1 MTHRWSWGDGPAELA
16 LIPPGFETVASG
28 PSAVALTPGA
38 TPLILDR
45 LAGRVVRVT
54 GDGRLVALATVPVD
68 AEELATSSDGSLI
81 TFSPLRAT
89 AWVYDADGQAAGEL
103 PVPRALHQLLHVELG
118 PSRTVQ
124 VRTGYQEL
132 IDLGSS
138 AAPLPLAVALK
149 TKKEGAALLSD
160 GRGLSASVT
169 DGHAQLQVV
178 RQATAEQH
186 ATVEAAHPIAGSV
199 TAARIVGT
207 FGTTACLRLERVEST
222 PEITVSRR
230 AFCVDVTDGTVIFDR
245 ELPAPG
251 LYVPRRELAVG
262 GGHLAFI
269 HPTQEG
275 LTLHRWRLDRGQG
288 SKSPTVDAVTT
299 NPALEPASGE
309 EVQP

>member
-1 MTHRWSWGDGPAELA
+1 MPLA
-16 LIPPGFETVASG
+16 SVA
-28 PSAVALTPGA
+28 
-38 TPLILDR
+38 
-45 LAGRVVRVT
+45 
-54 GDGRLVALATVPVD
+54 VD
-68 AEELATSSDGSLI
+68 AEELATSADGSLL
-81 TFSPLRAT
+81 TYSPLRAT
-89 AWVYDADGQAAGEL
+89 AWLYDAHGQAAGEL
-103 PVPRALHQLLHVELG
+103 PVSRALRQLLHVELG

-132 IDLGSS
+132 IDVGSP

-169 DGHAQLQVV
+169 DGQAELRLI

-186 ATVEAAHPIAGSV
+186 AAVEMAFPITGSV
-199 TAARIVGT
+199 TAARLVGT
-207 FGTTACLRLERVEST
+207 FGQTACLRLERVQST

-230 AFCVDVTDGTVIFDR
+230 AFCMDITDGTVTFDR
-245 ELPAPG
+245 DLPAPG

-269 HPTQEG
+269 HPTEEG
-275 LTLHRWRLDRGQG
+275 LTLHRWRLERRPGAASG
-288 SKSPTVDAVTT
+288 TVDPVTADPT
-299 NPALEPASGE
+299 LQPASSK